1 MELENTTELLCIQG
15 RERKYAF
22 EFPYIT
28 EICPGLQ
35 ISKIPCLPE
44 CFTGVCNYKGM
55 IIPVIHTKDLEEK
68 SSARH
73 IVIVCRYRDYQL
85 GIELWGEPYI
95 LSVEN
100 CREIQGPEAGPLMDI
115 WIEKAI
121 LQAEEELY
129 TVVDLEKTILNL
141 ARYFQE
147 DYLRV

>member
-1 MELENTTELLCIQG
+1 
-15 RERKYAF
+15 
-22 EFPYIT
+22 
-28 EICPGLQ
+28 
-35 ISKIPCLPE
+35 
-44 CFTGVCNYKGM
+44 M

-85 GIELWGEPYI
+85 GIELWGAPYI

-100 CREIQGPEAGPLMDI
+100 CREIQRPEAGPLMDI